1 MTKPDAP
8 DAIAIAEK
16 IADQLRGTCTF
27 LSTALEAIDRE
38 ELEDDATFCAH
49 LDSLVFCCVRCD
61 WWHEQSEMAE
71 RDDDE
76 WICQQCDSEEQ

>member
-1 MTKPDAP
+1 MTPAD
-8 DAIAIAEK
+8 IAEK
-16 IADQLRGTCTF
+16 IAHTLRGTC
-27 LSTALEAIDRE
+27 SSVGAELEAIDRE
-38 ELEDDATFCAH
+38 ELEMDGEFCAR

-76 WICQQCDSEEQ
+76 WICEDCDRDE